1 MNRIELIGL
10 EILRAKIRGFHITGS
25 KIAKKIS
32 KSKGLR
38 KHQLWDLKRSVGD
51 ACRCHLVA
59 YGLIRGIP
67 YENIEKCSKQ
77 NILSAKHIHQI
88 IHAHLWNW
96 EKEQD
101 FTLSKVEEMLT
112 VRGPLAAQE
121 KMA

>member
-38 KHQLWDLKRSVGD
+38 KHQLWDLKRSVGVK
-51 ACRCHLVA
+51 CRYHLVA

-67 YENIEKCSKQ
+67 YENIEKCSERNTLNVEHVHRIIK
-77 NILSAKHIHQI
+77 AHQWD
-88 IHAHLWNW
+88 LRRD
-96 EKEQD
+96 QD
-101 FTLSKVEEMLT
+101 FTLAKVEKMLT
-112 VRGPLAAQE
+112 ARSPLEAQE
-121 KMA
+121 KIA